1 MREYTHTH
9 THTHTH
15 TSNFKRRVVIVCVIF
30 ILCIIAVVCT
40 LKINKIDI
48 LKNIREKNRQV
59 AENIGVTT
67 VDVTNMVTGSNI
79 NHQHIYKTM
88 YDSTQHW
95 EECMICHEKNNVVN
109 HNITTTWALRI

>member
-1 MREYTHTH
+1 M
-9 THTHTH
+9 
-15 TSNFKRRVVIVCVIF
+15 
-30 ILCIIAVVCT
+30 IAIVCT

-48 LKNIREKNRQV
+48 LKNIKEKNKQS
-59 AENIGVTT
+59 AENVNVTV

-95 EECMICHEKNNVVN
+95 EECTICHEKNSVVN
-109 HNITTTWALRI
+109 HNFTTTWALRI